1 MIINNITYN
10 SNYLKFS
17 GKKKEIYKQK
27 QEIQN
32 TPKKHSA
39 LSTLVLTTVGVLTS
53 GLFGQQV
60 YNSINNDYRVQSEQT
75 DFDNKSDA
83 MQYAKRKITK
93 ALNDSNYPHEYLV
106 YVGEDNEIL
115 GEFDGN
121 NSEVHGNLLF
131 YDRLKKQLLGYK
143 YTSLHG
149 HPEHNGYSSP
159 LSFNDFEILNNDESL
174 NEIVAFNKNGE
185 KSILRKKDN
194 FKKLDNETI
203 KSMLQDYRNKL
214 IEESKINM
222 PEKWNQVGKSIKN
235 DFCNYTYT
243 EEHVIIEYQQSLE
256 GIKCIHN
263 YWKNIAPK
271 YNLEYKTNYS
281 YL

>member
-27 QEIQN
+27 QEIHN
-32 TPKKHSA
+32 TPKKYSV

-60 YNSINNDYRVQSEQT
+60 YNSINNDSRVQSEEIN
-75 DFDNKSDA
+75 FDNKPDA
-83 MQYAKRKITK
+83 MQYAQRKITK

-203 KSMLQDYRNKL
+203 KRMLQDYRNKL
-214 IEESKINM
+214 IEESKIKM